1 MNRSIGRALVGVSAL
16 ALIAGACRSTSSDET
31 ASSPAASAP
40 SPTGANSPTNG
51 DCEELADLSGNVEDH
66 GTAALS
72 GASVEIDAGDF
83 FFDATCLTASS
94 PGEIMVTV
102 TNTGSALHNFS
113 VADQGIDEDVPVGGS
128 ITVTVELPSSG
139 SLPFL
144 CKYHVG
150 AGMQGAF
157 VVG

>member
-1 MNRSIGRALVGVSAL
+1 MDRSIGRVLGG
-16 ALIAGACRSTSSDET
+16 IAVLSLTATACSSSGSTDAASSVT
-31 ASSPAASAP
+31 ASPRASSPAGGECAS
-40 SPTGANSPTNG
+40 
-51 DCEELADLSGNVEDH
+51 LAGLFGSVQDH
-66 GTAALS
+66 GTAPLS
-72 GASVEIDAGDF
+72 GTSVDIQAGDF

-94 PGEIMVTV
+94 AGEVMVTV

-113 VADQGIDEDVPVGGS
+113 VADLHIDQDVPVGES
-128 ITVTVELPSSG
+128 ITVAVELPASG

-150 AGMQGAF
+150 SGMQGAF